1 MLDTNT
7 KKLAK
12 PHTGYSHRRT
22 IVEAFRDTFKRFHD
36 SRALVLS
43 YGSNALP
50 DLDTIVSLLHE
61 VKDDVEV
68 RKIPH
73 TYHYGTPKAATRRAV
88 DEYIFIAR

>member
-1 MLDTNT
+1 M
-7 KKLAK
+7 
-12 PHTGYSHRRT
+12 
-22 IVEAFRDTFKRFHD
+22 
-36 SRALVLS
+36 LS